1 MPRVVSL
8 TDLVPPARYDGV
20 AWTQANV
27 EESPAPDSPSTVWT
41 TIDADKALTTVDTD
55 PTAPAP
61 QSVTTSNAQLTTGW
75 YRLVFVD
82 PGGGLSEPSFEIRS
96 SIDSNLPPAPMDIR
110 NNSPLLR
117 SKIPIPTVDPYAL
130 SDLRNMV
137 YAATMYVQSLTWRMI
152 DQTLGCPA
160 PIEEG
165 YTCELVPNELVP
177 LVVQVITKLVERYNV
192 LASVQYATQVA
203 TGRRLRGFT
212 AGPYSEN
219 YFDPGQF
226 SRRGVTTRPIMDN
239 DDTIDAMLWALATE
253 DARDYFVWR
262 STGIGLP
269 TGVSTSFDYRRQSLG
284 YGAGSAGGYAG
295 GLAHGGPDGF

>member
-20 AWTQANV
+20 AWTGAIV
-27 EESPAPDSPSTVWT
+27 EEAATPDGPSTVWT
-41 TIDADKALTTVDTD
+41 QIDTQQAIAPPDAD

-61 QSVTTSNAQLTTGW
+61 RSVTTALAQLSTGW
-75 YRLVFVD
+75 YRLVFTD
-82 PGGGLSEPSFEIRS
+82 PSGGLSEPSFEIRS

-110 NNSPLLR
+110 NASPLLR
-117 SKIPIPTVDPYAL
+117 AKVPIPTVDAYAL

-137 YAATMYVQSLTWRMI
+137 YTATMYVQAMTWRLI
-152 DQTLGCPA
+152 DTTLGCPA
-160 PIEEG
+160 PAEEG
-165 YTCELVPNELVP
+165 YTCELVPNEMVP
-177 LVVQVITKLVERYNV
+177 MVVQVITKLVERYNV
-192 LASVQYATQVA
+192 LSSVQYATQVA

-226 SRRGVTTRPIMDN
+226 SRRGVMTRPVMDN
-239 DDTIDAMLWALATE
+239 DDTIDGLLWALATE

-262 STGIGLP
+262 TTGVGLP

-284 YGAGSAGGYAG
+284 YGAGSWGGAGG
-295 GLAHGGPDGF
+295 GLAHGGPDGY